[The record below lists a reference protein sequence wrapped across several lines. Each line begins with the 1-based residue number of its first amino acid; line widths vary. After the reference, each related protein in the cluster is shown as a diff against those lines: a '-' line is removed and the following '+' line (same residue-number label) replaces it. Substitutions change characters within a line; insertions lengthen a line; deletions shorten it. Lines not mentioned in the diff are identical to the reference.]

1 MANTYTQIHI
11 QSVFVVKYRK
21 CLISQ
26 DWEDEIY
33 KYMSSII
40 QNNGHKVIIINGMP
54 DHIHLLFGFRPTQ
67 SLSQLMQIVKQD
79 SSKWIN
85 NNKLA
90 KRGFSWQKGY
100 AAFSYSKSQLPR
112 VIKYIQNQKIHHL
125 KNNLKDE
132 YLALLKTHQ
141 IDYDE
146 KYTFDDKQ

>member
-21 CLISQ
+21 CLIVKG
-26 DWEDEIY
+26 WENELY
-33 KYMSSII
+33 KYMSGII

-90 KRGFSWQKGY
+90 KKGFSWQKGY

-112 VIKYIQNQKIHHL
+112 VIKYIQNQKRHHL

-146 KYTFDDKQ
+146 KYIFDD